1 MERGYGT
8 LDGYARCGLLC
19 DAIETA
25 AIVGTV
31 SLAGQLKN
39 TSRERRSVKP
49 ACTVSLQRRKE
60 DSVYAYM
67 YFSELSLSR
76 RMYTRTM
83 CIIYRSKN
91 IHAFARFSRN
101 IISLRMCFI
110 ALHTRATRS
119 YPLCVLRLFIQG
131 TFKSERRAVWKFCF

>member
-39 TSRERRSVKP
+39 TSRERSVKP

-60 DSVYAYM
+60 DSLYAYM
-67 YFSELSLSR
+67 YFPELSLSR
-76 RMYTRTM
+76 RMYTCIIV

-91 IHAFARFSRN
+91 IQTSAPF
-101 IISLRMCFI
+101 
-110 ALHTRATRS
+110 
-119 YPLCVLRLFIQG
+119 
-131 TFKSERRAVWKFCF
+131 